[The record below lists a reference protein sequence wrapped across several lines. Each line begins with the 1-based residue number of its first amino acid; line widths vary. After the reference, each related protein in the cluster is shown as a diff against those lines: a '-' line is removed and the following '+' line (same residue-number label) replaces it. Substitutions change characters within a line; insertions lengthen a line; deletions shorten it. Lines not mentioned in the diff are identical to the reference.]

1 MAKSSIKSVPTTKN
15 AGKKVTKTSA
25 KPAVEA
31 LPLETEKKRKAKGS
45 SAIKFHSVI
54 FKVFKETRGET
65 QIKISKDTVNVLN
78 TIVHD
83 LVERIGEEAGKLCKY
98 TKHDTMKVRDLAT
111 AIRLVINTQELTTCM
126 CKGGDEA
133 VRRHALWVQQQSGH
147 TSEKDRSGEEEEE
160 DDAESD
166 V

>member
-1 MAKSSIKSVPTTKN
+1 MAKPSVKSVPTTKN
-15 AGKKVTKTSA
+15 AGKKVAKSA
-25 KPAVEA
+25 TKPAVETA
-31 LPLETEKKRKAKGS
+31 PSETEKKRKTKDS
-45 SAIKFHSVI
+45 SVIKFHSVI

-111 AIRLVINTQELTTCM
+111 AIRLVINTQELTSCM

-133 VRRHALWVQQQSGH
+133 VRRHALWVQQHSGN
-147 TSEKDRSGEEEEE
+147 TSEKERSEE
-160 DDAESD
+160 DEDAESD